1 MKIKAKMRKDMAS
14 VKVLAKHP
22 METGLRKDKKTDK
35 IIPAKFIKELVGK
48 HGDKEVFHADFGRAV
63 SKNPYVSFSFAGAK
77 KGDTVTMSW
86 TDNTGETLTVDA
98 PIK

>member
-1 MKIKAKMRKDMAS
+1 MKIKAKMKRDMAV

-35 IIPAKFIKELVGK
+35 VIPAKFIKELVGK
-48 HGDKEVFHADFGRAV
+48 HGDKVVFHADFGRAV

-77 KGDTVTMSW
+77 KGDTVTMTW
-86 TDNTGETLTVDA
+86 TDNTDETVTVEA
-98 PIK
+98 AIK

>member
-1 MKIKAKMRKDMAS
+1 MKVKAKMKKDMAII
-14 VKVLAKHP
+14 KVLAKHP

-35 IIPAKFIKELVGK
+35 IVPAKFIKELVCK
-48 HGDKEVFHADFGRAV
+48 HGEKVVFHADFGRAV

-77 KGDTVTMSW
+77 EGDNVSMTW

>member
-1 MKIKAKMRKDMAS
+1 MKIKAKMKKEMAV

-35 IIPAKFIKELVGK
+35 VIPAKFIKELECV
-48 HGDKEVFHADFGRAV
+48 HGDKVVMHADFGRAV
-63 SKNPYVSFSFAGAK
+63 SKNPYISFSFAGAK
-77 KGDTVTMSW
+77 KGDNVAMTW
-86 TDNTGETLTVDA
+86 TDNTGETLTVEA